1 MVFIIKL
8 LGITPK
14 HQKKNFW
21 EKKKTKEKKNNT
33 KKKNH
38 PKYIQELKF
47 SLLS

>member
-21 EKKKTKEKKNNT
+21 EKKTKEKKNNT
-33 KKKNH
+33 KKKITPSTYKN
-38 PKYIQELKF
+38 
-47 SLLS
+47 

>member
-21 EKKKTKEKKNNT
+21 EKKRKEKKNNT
-33 KKKNH
+33 KKKITPSTYKN
-38 PKYIQELKF
+38 
-47 SLLS
+47 